1 MFDLMNIKTLS
12 DNDLL
17 EHYKKT
23 TKLADSLGFNSKN
36 LRQQKEMETCRIKA
50 ELIRRK
56 IEV

>member
-1 MFDLMNIKTLS
+1 MNIKTLS